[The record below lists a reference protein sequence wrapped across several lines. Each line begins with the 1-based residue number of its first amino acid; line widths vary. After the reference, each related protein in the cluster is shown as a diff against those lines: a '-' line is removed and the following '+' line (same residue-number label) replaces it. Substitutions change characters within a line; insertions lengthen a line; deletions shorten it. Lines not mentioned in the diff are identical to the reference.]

1 MKKTLALFLT
11 LAMFGS
17 AAFAE
22 TDPVTRQRDITVE
35 GVTETINETLYTS
48 ASGYTIWLPDGWTL
62 QDAAA
67 ADPAT
72 DETATDET
80 TADTAGDAVT
90 DTATEDAATG
100 TATDDATSADATT
113 DTATDA
119 AASDDAAT
127 GDATADDAAATDA
140 AAAADDATATD
151 DGTQFAADVYVPADN
166 ADVSLTVQ
174 PSTTLTADDAEA
186 SLQEASYTEDADA
199 TVGEIESFTMDS
211 GVSASTV
218 EVISGGVVYRY
229 YFIAGDSLTLCVTA
243 QFPEE
248 ATEGYGARMEEMV
261 AGIEFATW

>member
-90 DTATEDAATG
+90 DTAA
-100 TATDDATSADATT
+100 DDTTST
-113 DTATDA
+113 DTTADTTTDA

>member
-113 DTATDA
+113 DTTTDA

-127 GDATADDAAATDA
+127 GDATADDTA
-140 AAAADDATATD
+140 ATD
-151 DGTQFAADVYVPADN
+151 DGAQLAADVYVPADN

>member
-127 GDATADDAAATDA
+127 GDATADDTA
-140 AAAADDATATD
+140 ATD
-151 DGTQFAADVYVPADN
+151 DGAQLAADVYVPADN

>member
-48 ASGYTIWLPDGWTL
+48 SSGYTIWLPDGWTL

-67 ADPAT
+67 AENSAAEDAT
-72 DETATDET
+72 ADTATDET
-80 TADTAGDAVT
+80 TADAAVS
-90 DTATEDAATG
+90 DTATDSAAS
-100 TATDDATSADATT
+100 DDTTT
-113 DTATDA
+113 DTTADA
-119 AASDDAAT
+119 AASD
-127 GDATADDAAATDA
+127 AAATSDA
-140 AAAADDATATD
+140 TADDATATD

-174 PSTTLTADDAEA
+174 PSTTLTAEDAEA

>member
-62 QDAAA
+62 QDDAAA
-67 ADPAT
+67 ENAVSDDAAT
-72 DETATDET
+72 DSATDET
-80 TADTAGDAVT
+80 TADTASDAAVT
-90 DTATEDAATG
+90 DTAA
-100 TATDDATSADATT
+100 DDTTST
-113 DTATDA
+113 DTTADTTTDA

>member
-48 ASGYTIWLPDGWTL
+48 TSGYTIWLPDGWAL
-62 QDAAA
+62 QDAVAA
-67 ADPAT
+67 ENSAAEDATAD
-72 DETATDET
+72 TATDET
-80 TADTAGDAVT
+80 TADAAVT
-90 DTATEDAATG
+90 DTAA
-100 TATDDATSADATT
+100 DDTTTSDDTTT
-113 DTATDA
+113 DTTTDA
-119 AASDDAAT
+119 AASDAAAT
-127 GDATADDAAATDA
+127 GDTT
-140 AAAADDATATD
+140 ADDATATD

>member
-48 ASGYTIWLPDGWTL
+48 SSGYTIWLPDGWTL

-67 ADPAT
+67 AENSAAEDAT
-72 DETATDET
+72 ADTATDET
-80 TADTAGDAVT
+80 TADAAVS
-90 DTATEDAATG
+90 DTATDSAAS
-100 TATDDATSADATT
+100 DDTTT
-113 DTATDA
+113 DTTADA
-119 AASDDAAT
+119 AASDAAAT
-127 GDATADDAAATDA
+127 SDATADN
-140 AAAADDATATD
+140 ATATD

>member
-48 ASGYTIWLPDGWTL
+48 SSGYTIWLPDGWTL

-67 ADPAT
+67 AENSAAEDAT
-72 DETATDET
+72 ADTATDET
-80 TADTAGDAVT
+80 TADAAVS
-90 DTATEDAATG
+90 DTATDSAAS
-100 TATDDATSADATT
+100 DDTTT
-113 DTATDA
+113 DTTADA
-119 AASDDAAT
+119 AASD
-127 GDATADDAAATDA
+127 AAATSDA
-140 AAAADDATATD
+140 TADDATATD

>member
-1 MKKTLALFLT
+1 MKKTLALFMT

-48 ASGYTIWLPDGWTL
+48 ASGYSIWLPDGWTL
-62 QDAAA
+62 QDATATENTAA
-67 ADPAT
+67 
-72 DETATDET
+72 ETEATDET
-80 TADTAGDAVT
+80 TTDA
-90 DTATEDAATG
+90 
-100 TATDDATSADATT
+100 ATDDAATET
-113 DTATDA
+113 ETAA
-119 AASDDAAT
+119 DDAAT
-127 GDATADDAAATDA
+127 EADDTTAEA
-140 AAAADDATATD
+140 ATD
-151 DGTQFAADVYVPADN
+151 DGSFAADVYVPADN

-174 PSTTLTADDAEA
+174 PSTSLTADDAES
-186 SLQEASYTEDADA
+186 SLQEATYTEDADA
-199 TVGEIESFTMDS
+199 TVGEIEAFTMDS

-248 ATEGYGARMEEMV
+248 ATEGYGARMDEMV

>member
-35 GVTETINETLYTS
+35 GVTETFNDTLYTS
-48 ASGYTIWLPDGWTL
+48 SSGYTIWLPDGWTL

-67 ADPAT
+67 AENSAAEDAT
-72 DETATDET
+72 ADTATDET
-80 TADTAGDAVT
+80 TADAAVS
-90 DTATEDAATG
+90 DTATDSAAS
-100 TATDDATSADATT
+100 DDTTT
-113 DTATDA
+113 DTTADA
-119 AASDDAAT
+119 AASD
-127 GDATADDAAATDA
+127 AAATSDA
-140 AAAADDATATD
+140 TADDATATD

>member
-127 GDATADDAAATDA
+127 GDATADDAAATD
-140 AAAADDATATD
+140 
-151 DGTQFAADVYVPADN
+151 DGAQLAADVYVPADN

>member
-67 ADPAT
+67 AVPAT

-113 DTATDA
+113 DTTTDA

-127 GDATADDAAATDA
+127 GDATADDTA
-140 AAAADDATATD
+140 ATD
-151 DGTQFAADVYVPADN
+151 DGAQLAADVYVPADN

>member
-48 ASGYTIWLPDGWTL
+48 SSGYTIWLPDGWTL

-67 ADPAT
+67 AENSAAEDAT
-72 DETATDET
+72 ADTATDET
-80 TADTAGDAVT
+80 TADAAVS
-90 DTATEDAATG
+90 DTATDSAAS
-100 TATDDATSADATT
+100 DDTTT
-113 DTATDA
+113 DTTADA
-119 AASDDAAT
+119 AASD
-127 GDATADDAAATDA
+127 AAATSDA
-140 AAAADDATATD
+140 TADDATATD

-261 AGIEFATW
+261 AGIEFATC

>member
-67 ADPAT
+67 AENSAAEDAT
-72 DETATDET
+72 ADTATDET
-80 TADTAGDAVT
+80 TADAAVS
-90 DTATEDAATG
+90 DTATDSAAS
-100 TATDDATSADATT
+100 DDTTT
-113 DTATDA
+113 DTTADA
-119 AASDDAAT
+119 AASD
-127 GDATADDAAATDA
+127 AAATSDA
-140 AAAADDATATD
+140 TADDATATD

>member
-48 ASGYTIWLPDGWTL
+48 SSGYTIWLPDGWTL

-67 ADPAT
+67 AENSAAEDAT
-72 DETATDET
+72 ADTATDET
-80 TADTAGDAVT
+80 TADAAVS
-90 DTATEDAATG
+90 DTATDSAAS
-100 TATDDATSADATT
+100 DDTTT
-113 DTATDA
+113 DTTADA
-119 AASDDAAT
+119 AASD
-127 GDATADDAAATDA
+127 AAATSDDT
-140 AAAADDATATD
+140 ADGATATD

-211 GVSASTV
+211 GVSVSTV